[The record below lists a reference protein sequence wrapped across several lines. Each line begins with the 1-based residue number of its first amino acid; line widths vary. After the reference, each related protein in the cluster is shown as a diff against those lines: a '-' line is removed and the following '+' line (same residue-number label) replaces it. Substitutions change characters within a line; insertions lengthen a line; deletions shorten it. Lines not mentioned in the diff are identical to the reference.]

1 MVANNYASTSQ
12 KNKKYLLKQKNIYC
26 RFIQKENKVMS
37 LDQGPRDV
45 EIRFLEINDS

>member
-12 KNKKYLLKQKNIYC
+12 MNKKISFKTKNIYC
-26 RFIQKENKVMS
+26 RFIQKDNKVMFF
-37 LDQGPRDV
+37 DQGPCDF